1 MINSQIFLICH
12 TITTRNWKMLMF
24 LPDIM
29 EAKDGGIWARWR
41 CFAVTS
47 ECWCNEI
54 PWCFFSQYHVMLNLR
69 SGPILAASI
78 KNRVWFQVTLCS
90 KMTQCWG
97 IILSVAQ
104 ILIFC
109 RFQHDCHTSPS
120 PLLQSEKENRIW
132 TKDKI

>member
-1 MINSQIFLICH
+1 MSYHNNSFLENVNVLTWYH
-12 TITTRNWKMLMF
+12 GSEN
-24 LPDIM
+24 
-29 EAKDGGIWARWR
+29 GGIWARWR

-54 PWCFFSQYHVMLNLR
+54 PWCLFFPVPSTTLPHVMLNLR

-90 KMTQCWG
+90 KMTQCCG
-97 IILSVAQ
+97 IVLSVAQ

-120 PLLQSEKENRIW
+120 PLPQSEKENRIW